1 MYGQKETNPK
11 QINKINIKFGNIK
24 FNFGNKYKTRKR
36 QRLT

>member
-24 FNFGNKYKTRKR
+24 FNVGNKYKIRKR